1 MSLSSAF
8 PIYPAESFAD
18 LERVLARTDDMVVR
32 STALLCR
39 CRDGIRRAHRENAR
53 HQEQLDELCH
63 TLSVVRP
70 SPVSIA

>member
-1 MSLSSAF
+1 MGLPSAY
-8 PIYPAESFAD
+8 PIYFAESFAD
-18 LERVLARTDDMVVR
+18 VERVLARTDDMVVR
-32 STALLCR
+32 SMALSCR

-70 SPVSIA
+70 GPVSIV